1 MAIAVL
7 RFLALCAAF
16 LVAVPS
22 GQAGSAGGVP
32 PGVQTL
38 ATVGQVYSL
47 SADGGRV
54 GMLVG
59 NGERP
64 MVAVWNPTRGSVI
77 RFDPTARTSRAFV
90 YDLALGGN
98 TLAWVNA
105 PYTGAHE
112 TPMLVERA
120 RLDQPSSPPVVAEF
134 SHNPDGG
141 DGNLLG
147 DLHSGG
153 GLVAFDTYYL
163 CDGSG
168 FDCPPG
174 YAEFATYG
182 EQVWLLD
189 VGTPG
194 ACASIPTGADPEGG
208 DITYWRDPSVLCR
221 KLVST
226 EGAST
231 VVAVGGGRIAI
242 ARSDRTV
249 QLVDELGNT
258 VSEITSTLGNIR
270 AVALDGNQIE
280 LLVRASKPRRAVLEI
295 HDALSGALEHSW
307 TLTRTPTPM
316 GPDPCEDTCLT
327 SSLYEHP
334 PLRLEAAAGGL
345 VAYVLN
351 GTLHLLRVADGR
363 SAIVTRNRRT
373 LRAQLDQSGLFY
385 SYQVPDKRYPGR
397 VIHVSSQALTNLL
410 DSGS

>member
-1 MAIAVL
+1 
-7 RFLALCAAF
+7 
-16 LVAVPS
+16 
-22 GQAGSAGGVP
+22 
-32 PGVQTL
+32 
-38 ATVGQVYSL
+38 
-47 SADGGRV
+47 
-54 GMLVG
+54 MLVG
-59 NGERP
+59 NGEHP

-90 YDLALGGN
+90 YGLALGGN

-105 PYTGAHE
+105 PDTGAHE

-134 SHNPDGG
+134 AHSPDGT
-141 DGNLLG
+141 GNLLG

-163 CDGSG
+163 CSYGDGL
-168 FDCPPG
+168 DCPPG

-194 ACASIPTGADPEGG
+194 ACASIPTGAQPENG
-208 DITYWRDPSVLCR
+208 DITFRRDPTVLCR
-221 KLVST
+221 KLVT
-226 EGAST
+226 TDGAST

-242 ARSDRTV
+242 ASGEPPGLRALAPPGPALARSDRTV

-270 AVALDGNQIE
+270 AVALDGNQVD
-280 LLVRASKPRRAVLEI
+280 LLVRASKPWRAVLEI

-307 TLTRTPTPM
+307 TLTRTPSPM
-316 GPDPCEDTCLT
+316 GPDPCEDTCLN
-327 SSLYEHP
+327 SSLYEHS

-363 SAIVTRNRRT
+363 SAIVARNRGV
-373 LRAQLDQSGLFY
+373 LRAQLDESGLFY
-385 SYQVPDKRYPGR
+385 SYQVADKRYPGR
-397 VIHVSSQALTNLL
+397 VIHVSSQALTSLL